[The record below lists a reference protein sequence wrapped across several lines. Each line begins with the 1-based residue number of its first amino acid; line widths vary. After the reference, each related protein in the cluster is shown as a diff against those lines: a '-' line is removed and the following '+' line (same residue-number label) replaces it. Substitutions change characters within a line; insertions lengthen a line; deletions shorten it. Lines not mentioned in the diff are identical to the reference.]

1 MEMDGDG
8 FQNTASEA
16 EHLKQVFDDLEG
28 RSRSF
33 GAALTGAL
41 KSAAVDG
48 KALEDVLR
56 SLATRMRAL
65 IDDAPLVLDGAHL
78 VSILHRATS
87 QRRDGKSRFHR
98 AELRFRAVTE

>member
-1 MEMDGDG
+1 METDGDG

-41 KSAAVDG
+41 K
-48 KALEDVLR
+48 
-56 SLATRMRAL
+56 
-65 IDDAPLVLDGAHL
+65 
-78 VSILHRATS
+78 
-87 QRRDGKSRFHR
+87 
-98 AELRFRAVTE
+98 